1 MPWGVPQ
8 KLVPQDTEIVELA
21 GSSTVAGDIESVCS

>member
-21 GSSTVAGDIESVCS
+21 GSATSRATSRASCR